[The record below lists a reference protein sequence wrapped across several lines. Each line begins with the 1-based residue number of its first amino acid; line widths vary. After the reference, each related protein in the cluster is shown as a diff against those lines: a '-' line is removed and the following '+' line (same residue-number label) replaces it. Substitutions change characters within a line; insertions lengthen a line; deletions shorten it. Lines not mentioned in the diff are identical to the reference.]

1 MQQVRQ
7 EIAASAENDSTQAQR
22 AIRMEAD
29 TESLMDIC
37 KNLHGGNE
45 QSEAANRRVQPHK
58 LTVREKIF
66 AYIVGS
72 DGVTCEEIERAL
84 MIKHQTASAR
94 ISELKAEKKI
104 LTNGTRNGYAV
115 LWSVEQGNLFQ

>member
-1 MQQVRQ
+1 
-7 EIAASAENDSTQAQR
+7 
-22 AIRMEAD
+22 
-29 TESLMDIC
+29 MDIC